1 MKKCSKLVLGAGAI
15 LEVVLLSAFAFA
27 QAGGDVARRT
37 VAMTYLKDP
46 VKVDLAGT
54 TLRPNAHG
62 TATVERW
69 RKRNESEIDI
79 KVENLIPAFN
89 YGGDY
94 TTYVLWAITPE
105 GQVSNLGE
113 FRLSGST
120 AHLHAATPFQ
130 TFAMI
135 VTAEPHY
142 LVKLPSR
149 KVVLENLAP
158 TSKNVQIQS
167 SEIYFTGDSGR
178 FYVDNDIPATAER
191 DYNKTPMELL
201 EARRAVR
208 IATLAEGDRYDTAD
222 MKAAQ
227 ESLSEAETAFRR
239 GANVNEVGRISRDA
253 ISYAVRTR
261 DISEERAAA
270 AAHRAEI
277 ARRDEEVNRASANAS
292 DLEAKLRDTES
303 RLRASELARTNAENQ
318 LDHAMRDAAD
328 ARAQA
333 SLLQSEIDRLHTEN
347 QKLTG
352 QLNDARG
359 QVGNYEAKL
368 ANEKTRADAAER
380 AERERREAE
389 ERRRDYAD
397 LQSSLARVLS
407 VKSNEFG
414 FVAVLPDSFF
424 ITNKTEL
431 ALRIKSKMD
440 ALAQVLSSHPT
451 VTFTIEGFSDNRP
464 TADSFALGRAQAV
477 ADYVAALGVPKNNF
491 RVESKGDSVPVAT
504 GKTVR
509 ARALN
514 RRVELVF
521 ASPSQDN
528 LPETKIR

>member
-1 MKKCSKLVLGAGAI
+1 MKRRSKFILGVGAFLESLLLAGLVL
-15 LEVVLLSAFAFA
+15 A
-27 QAGGDVARRT
+27 QSGGDVARRT

-46 VKVDLAGT
+46 VKVDLTGT
-54 TLRPNAHG
+54 TLRPNARG

-113 FRLSGST
+113 FRLSGGT

-149 KVVLENLAP
+149 RVILENLAP
-158 TSKNVQIQS
+158 ASKNVQIQS

-178 FYVDNDIPATAER
+178 FYTDNDIPATAER
-191 DYNKTPMELL
+191 DYNKIPMELL

-222 MKAAQ
+222 MKASQ
-227 ESLSEAETAFRR
+227 ESLQEAETAFRR
-239 GANVNEVGRISRDA
+239 GANVNEVGRIARDA

-261 DISEERAAA
+261 EISEDHAAA

-277 ARRDEEVNRASANAS
+277 ARRDEEVNRVAASAS
-292 DLEAKLRDTES
+292 DLQSKLTDTES
-303 RLRASELARTNAENQ
+303 RLRASELERTNSEDQ
-318 LDHAMRDAAD
+318 LNRAMRDAAD
-328 ARAQA
+328 ARAQLR
-333 SLLQSEIDRLHTEN
+333 SLQAENDRLRSEN
-347 QKLTG
+347 EKLSG
-352 QLNDARG
+352 DLADARG
-359 QVGNYEAKL
+359 QLGNYQSKL
-368 ANEKTRADAAER
+368 ADVKSKADAAER
-380 AERERREAE
+380 AEHERREAE
-389 ERRRDYAD
+389 ARRHDYAE
-397 LQSSLARVLS
+397 LQSALGRIIS
-407 VKSNEFG
+407 VKPNEIG
-414 FVAVLPDSFF
+414 FVAVLPDTFF
-424 ITNKTEL
+424 VTNQTEL
-431 ALRIKSKMD
+431 ALRVKSKMD
-440 ALAQVLSSHPT
+440 ALAQTLSAHPD
-451 VTFTIEGFSDNRP
+451 VSFTIEGFSDSRP
-464 TADSFALGRAQAV
+464 TADTFAMGRAQAV
-477 ADYVAALGVPKNNF
+477 GDYISALGVPKASF
-491 RVESKGDSVPVAT
+491 KVESRGDSVPVAT
-504 GKTVR
+504 GKTLR

-521 ASPSQDN
+521 ASPG
-528 LPETKIR
+528 